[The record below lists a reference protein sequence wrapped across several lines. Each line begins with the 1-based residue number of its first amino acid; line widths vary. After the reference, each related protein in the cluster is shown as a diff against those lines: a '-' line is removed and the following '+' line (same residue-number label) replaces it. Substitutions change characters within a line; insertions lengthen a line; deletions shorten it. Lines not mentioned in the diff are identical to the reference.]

1 MIDIMD
7 QLGSLALAL
16 RLKRLSDQILQD
28 GIKLYRHTGLAFE
41 PKWFPVFYYLKEVGP
56 TSVTDLAR
64 GLGVTHPGIN
74 QISREMISAE
84 LVVSY
89 KDMGDKRKRVLA
101 LTSKAKFMLSELEP
115 VWRVQRAVLQDIL
128 DQSGDAGLLQ
138 RLEQVLQEKGLYQ
151 RFVDRDAL
159 TSSAPQIVTYEPKYK
174 DAFARLNEQWINFY
188 FKLEDTDKPAL
199 HDPEKHIIDPGGQ
212 IFFALDPT
220 TGEVLGTCAL
230 VFHDER
236 TAELAKMAVLPSA
249 RGRGIG
255 KLLGEAVL
263 AFAQGRG
270 LDKLFLETNHVLT
283 PAIRLYQQLGF
294 TERPHPFESDYGR
307 ADFYMER

>member
-1 MIDIMD
+1 MADVVD

-16 RLKRLSDQILQD
+16 RLKHLSDQLLQD
-28 GIKLYRHTGLAFE
+28 GIKLYRHSGLAFE
-41 PKWFPVFYYLKEVGP
+41 PKWFPVFYYLQEIGP

-101 LTSKAKFMLSELEP
+101 LTSKAKAMLSELEP
-115 VWRVQRAVLQDIL
+115 VWRVQRAVLQEIL
-128 DQSGDAGLLQ
+128 DQSGDDGLLQ
-138 RLEQVLQEKGLYQ
+138 RLERVLQEKGLYQ
-151 RFVDRDAL
+151 RFLDRYEVN
-159 TSSAPQIVTYEPKYK
+159 SVPQIVTFDARYK
-174 DAFARLNEQWINFY
+174 EAFTRLNVQWISFY
-188 FKLEDTDKPAL
+188 FELEDADLPAL
-199 HDPEKHIIDPGGQ
+199 EDPERYIIDQGGE
-212 IFFALDPT
+212 IFFALDPNS
-220 TGEVLGTCAL
+220 GEVLGTCAL
-230 VFHDER
+230 IVHEDG

-255 KLLGEAVL
+255 RLLGEAIL
-263 AFAQGRG
+263 ALADAKG
-270 LDKLFLETNHVLT
+270 LGKLFLETNRKLT

-294 TERPHPFESDYGR
+294 VERPRLTESEFGR
-307 ADFYMER
+307 ADVYMER

>member
-1 MIDIMD
+1 MGGFAE

-16 RLKRLSDQILQD
+16 RLKRLSDKLLHD
-28 GIKLYRHTGLAFE
+28 GIKLYRQSGIAFE
-41 PKWFPVFYYLKEVGP
+41 PKWFPVFYYLQETGP

-101 LTSKAKFMLSELEP
+101 LTSKAKTMLSELEP
-115 VWRVQRAVLQDIL
+115 VWRVQRAVLQEIL
-128 DQSGDAGLLQ
+128 DQAGDDGLLH

-151 RFVDRDAL
+151 RFLDRYDVN
-159 TSSAPQIVTYEPKYK
+159 SAPQIVTYDARYRE
-174 DAFARLNEQWINFY
+174 AFARLNVQWISFY
-188 FKLEDTDKPAL
+188 FELEDADKQAL
-199 HDPEKHIIDPGGQ
+199 EDPERYIIDQGGE
-212 IFFALDPT
+212 IFFALDPE
-220 TGEVLGTCAL
+220 GEVLGTGAL
-230 VFHDER
+230 MMHEDG

-255 KLLGEAVL
+255 RLLGEAIL
-263 AFAQGRG
+263 ALADARG
-270 LDKLFLETNHVLT
+270 LGKLFLETNRKLT

-294 TERPHPFESDYGR
+294 VERPRLTESEYGR
-307 ADFYMER
+307 ADLYMER

>member
-1 MIDIMD
+1 VGGVVE

-16 RLKRLSDQILQD
+16 RLKRLSDKLLQD
-28 GIKLYRHTGLAFE
+28 GIKLYRQSGIAFE
-41 PKWFPVFYYLKEVGP
+41 PKWFPVFYYLQETGP

-101 LTSKAKFMLSELEP
+101 LTSKAKTMLSELEP
-115 VWRVQRAVLQDIL
+115 MWRVQRAVLQEIL
-128 DQSGDAGLLQ
+128 DQAGDDGLLH

-151 RFVDRDAL
+151 RFLDRYDVN
-159 TSSAPQIVTYEPKYK
+159 SAPQIVTYDARYRE
-174 DAFARLNEQWINFY
+174 AFARLNVQWISFY
-188 FKLEDTDKPAL
+188 FELEDADKQAL
-199 HDPEKHIIDPGGQ
+199 EDPERYIIDQGGE
-212 IFFALDPT
+212 IFFALDPD
-220 TGEVLGTCAL
+220 GDVLGTGAL
-230 VFHDER
+230 MVHEDG

-255 KLLGEAVL
+255 RLLGEAIL
-263 AFAQGRG
+263 ALADARG
-270 LDKLFLETNHVLT
+270 LGKLFLETNRKLT

-294 TERPHPFESDYGR
+294 VERPRLTESEYGR
-307 ADFYMER
+307 ADLYMER

>member
-1 MIDIMD
+1 MGGFVEE
-7 QLGSLALAL
+7 LGSLALAL
-16 RLKRLSDQILQD
+16 RLKRLSDKLLQD
-28 GIKLYRHTGLAFE
+28 GIKLYRQSGIAFE
-41 PKWFPVFYYLKEVGP
+41 PKWFPVFYYLQETGP

-101 LTSKAKFMLSELEP
+101 LTSKAKTMLSELEP
-115 VWRVQRAVLQDIL
+115 VWRVQRAVLQEIL
-128 DQSGDAGLLQ
+128 DQAGDDGLLH

-151 RFVDRDAL
+151 RFLDRYDVN
-159 TSSAPQIVTYEPKYK
+159 SAPQIVTYDARYRE
-174 DAFARLNEQWINFY
+174 AFARLNVQWISFY
-188 FKLEDTDKPAL
+188 FELEDADKQAL
-199 HDPEKHIIDPGGQ
+199 EDPERYIIDQGGE
-212 IFFALDPT
+212 IFFALDPE
-220 TGEVLGTCAL
+220 GEVLGTGAL
-230 VFHDER
+230 MMHEDG

-255 KLLGEAVL
+255 RLLGEAIL
-263 AFAQGRG
+263 ALADARG
-270 LDKLFLETNHVLT
+270 LGKLFLETNRKLT

-294 TERPHPFESDYGR
+294 VERPRLTESEYGR
-307 ADFYMER
+307 ADLYMER

>member
-1 MIDIMD
+1 MGGFAE

-16 RLKRLSDQILQD
+16 RLKRLSDKLLQD
-28 GIKLYRHTGLAFE
+28 GIKLYRQSGIAFE
-41 PKWFPVFYYLKEVGP
+41 PKWFPVFYYLQETGP

-101 LTSKAKFMLSELEP
+101 LTSKAKTMLSELEP
-115 VWRVQRAVLQDIL
+115 VWRVQRAVLQEIL
-128 DQSGDAGLLQ
+128 DQAGDDGLLH

-151 RFVDRDAL
+151 RFLDRYDVN
-159 TSSAPQIVTYEPKYK
+159 SAPQIVTYDARYRE
-174 DAFARLNEQWINFY
+174 AFARLNVQWISFY
-188 FKLEDTDKPAL
+188 FELEDADKQAL
-199 HDPEKHIIDPGGQ
+199 EDPERYIIDQGGE
-212 IFFALDPT
+212 IFFALDPE
-220 TGEVLGTCAL
+220 GEVLGTGAL
-230 VFHDER
+230 MMHEDG

-255 KLLGEAVL
+255 RLLGEAIL
-263 AFAQGRG
+263 ALADARG
-270 LDKLFLETNHVLT
+270 LGKLFLETNRKLT

-294 TERPHPFESDYGR
+294 VERPRLTASEYGH
-307 ADFYMER
+307 ADLYMER

>member
-1 MIDIMD
+1 MGGVVE

-16 RLKRLSDQILQD
+16 RLKRLSDKLLQD
-28 GIKLYRHTGLAFE
+28 GIKLYRQSGIAFE
-41 PKWFPVFYYLKEVGP
+41 PKWFPVFYYLQETGP

-101 LTSKAKFMLSELEP
+101 LTSKAKTMLSELEP
-115 VWRVQRAVLQDIL
+115 MWRVQRAVLQEIL
-128 DQSGDAGLLQ
+128 DQAGDDGLLH

-151 RFVDRDAL
+151 RFLDRYDVN
-159 TSSAPQIVTYEPKYK
+159 SAPQIVTYDARYRE
-174 DAFARLNEQWINFY
+174 AFARLNVQWISFY
-188 FKLEDTDKPAL
+188 FELEDADKQAL
-199 HDPEKHIIDPGGQ
+199 EDPERYIIDQGGE
-212 IFFALDPT
+212 IFFALDPD
-220 TGEVLGTCAL
+220 GDVLGTGAL
-230 VFHDER
+230 MVHEDG

-255 KLLGEAVL
+255 RLLGEAIL
-263 AFAQGRG
+263 ALADARG
-270 LDKLFLETNHVLT
+270 LGKLFLETNRKLT

-294 TERPHPFESDYGR
+294 VERPRLTESEYGR
-307 ADFYMER
+307 ADLYMER